1 MRQLSL
7 EEFHALPEY
16 QELGPAGRAL
26 ADRWYAMTPEER
38 EAFAERANQEIQAL
52 WEAIEEVF
60 GTLARALSETVT
72 QLWETLR
79 PVMETYG
86 IYPPPSTG
94 SRLALLRQTARY
106 GVPYLDR
113 RWR

>member
-1 MRQLSL
+1 MTQLSL

-38 EAFAERANQEIQAL
+38 EVFAERANQEIQAL
-52 WEAIEEVF
+52 WEAIEETF

-86 IYPPPSTG
+86 IYPPPFTG
-94 SRLALLRQTARY
+94 SRLALLRQAARC